1 MTIQDE
7 IKKFFDECVCVYGDN
22 QIFPETIFLFR
33 TSVEDQHLEMGVIC
47 QFLQN
52 NFDYI
57 LKCSVDLVGV
67 INELVKIS
75 GMDEFIKNYLND
87 NFSSFVDF
95 VPKDLIFKDISRY
108 LEKNQDMLNEFLT
121 RYKKE
126 YVKSILMNGM
136 YYLSEK
142 ETESIN
148 DVVVMI
154 VDEILE
160 HENQRYVDIKKLK
173 SGSYSEVVQIGS
185 KIVKVGGRRNSYEIP
200 NTSVLLQPL
209 IRINLSDISTAPG
222 TIEVVERVE
231 TKENVSSEDLY
242 QIYKRARDEGVV
254 LVDLKADNV
263 GVLLKDNVLHFS
275 KSISSDVSTR
285 GIVGENR
292 EVLKAGEM
300 VLLDSDHIYSET
312 EYLKRMELR
321 NLKEKSE
328 FEKRYIFE
336 KSHQDSLEVEF
347 DDYYNETLGEI
358 SSTKRK

>member
-121 RYKKE
+121 
-126 YVKSILMNGM
+126 V
-136 YYLSEK
+136 
-142 ETESIN
+142 
-148 DVVVMI
+148 
-154 VDEILE
+154 
-160 HENQRYVDIKKLK
+160 
-173 SGSYSEVVQIGS
+173 
-185 KIVKVGGRRNSYEIP
+185 
-200 NTSVLLQPL
+200 
-209 IRINLSDISTAPG
+209 
-222 TIEVVERVE
+222 
-231 TKENVSSEDLY
+231 
-242 QIYKRARDEGVV
+242 
-254 LVDLKADNV
+254 
-263 GVLLKDNVLHFS
+263 
-275 KSISSDVSTR
+275 
-285 GIVGENR
+285 
-292 EVLKAGEM
+292 
-300 VLLDSDHIYSET
+300 
-312 EYLKRMELR
+312 
-321 NLKEKSE
+321 
-328 FEKRYIFE
+328 
-336 KSHQDSLEVEF
+336 
-347 DDYYNETLGEI
+347 
-358 SSTKRK
+358 